1 MTTTLF
7 TKTISDVKIKK
18 LKLQATFLRKIADA
32 FKNEQVRALLIK
44 WQGKKYNKRLLNALR
59 EIDEHFYIDSTYSSI
74 YLEYNFYSWQERS
87 FQDEEYGS
95 VYVDDY
101 KFNVMT
107 LGYNKE
113 VFTEINDKINNI
125 IKIYE
130 NSYNQIIEQIN
141 DIESIIGQYNT
152 LAQRMNEL
160 NNNTHYMIRHEFDM

>member
-1 MTTTLF
+1 MTTLF

-32 FKNEQVRALLIK
+32 FKNEQVKQLLIK
-44 WQGKKYNKRLLNALR
+44 WQGKKYNKRLLNALK
-59 EIDEHFYIDSTYSSI
+59 EIDEHFYIDNTYSSI

-87 FQDEEYGS
+87 FTDEEYGS

-107 LGYNKE
+107 LGYGKE
-113 VFTEINDKINNI
+113 IYTEMSDKINKV
-125 IKIYE
+125 IKTYE
-130 NSYNQIIEQIN
+130 DSYNKILEQIN
-141 DIESIIGQYNT
+141 NIEDIIGQYNT
-152 LAQRMNEL
+152 LTQRMNEL

>member
-74 YLEYNFYSWQERS
+74 SLEYNFYSWQERS

>member
-1 MTTTLF
+1 MA
-7 TKTISDVKIKK
+7 V
-18 LKLQATFLRKIADA
+18 A
-32 FKNEQVRALLIK
+32 FFFVL
-44 WQGKKYNKRLLNALR
+44 GG
-59 EIDEHFYIDSTYSSI
+59 F
-74 YLEYNFYSWQERS
+74 
-87 FQDEEYGS
+87 
-95 VYVDDY
+95 
-101 KFNVMT
+101 VMT

>member
-1 MTTTLF
+1 MTVLF
-7 TKTISDVKIKK
+7 TKVIDDVKIKK
-18 LKLQATFLRKIADA
+18 LQLQANFLRRIADT

-44 WQGKKYNKRLLNALR
+44 WQGKKYNKRLLNALK

-74 YLEYNFYSWQERS
+74 YLEYNFYDWNERS
-87 FQDEEYGS
+87 FTDEEYGS

-141 DIESIIGQYNT
+141 NIEDIIGQYNT

-160 NNNTHYMIRHEFDM
+160 NNSTHYMIRHEFNM